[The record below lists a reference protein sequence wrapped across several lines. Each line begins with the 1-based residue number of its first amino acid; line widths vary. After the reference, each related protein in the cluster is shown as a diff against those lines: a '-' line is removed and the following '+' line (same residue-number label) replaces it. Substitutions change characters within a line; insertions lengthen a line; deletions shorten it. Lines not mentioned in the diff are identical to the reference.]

1 MVLLAAGTDGD
12 DGMSIFEQVH
22 AQTMRAPLPEMADG
36 LYRLLTGRLTAYR
49 GCERCADREPLGQR
63 RDHRCAHRK

>member
-1 MVLLAAGTDGD
+1 MALLAADIDSD
-12 DGMSIFEQVH
+12 DGMPIFEQVH
-22 AQTMRAPLPEMADG
+22 AQTMRPPLTEMADG

-49 GCERCADREPLGQR
+49 GCERCADRKPLGQR